1 MIFTPGEI
9 LEGKVSAITKFGAF
23 ILLPDGK
30 SGMVHI
36 SEVAPTYVKDISEHL
51 QVGQV
56 VKVCVISCDEKGKL
70 SLSIKKIAEMEKE
83 KQKKQEDNKSF
94 EDMLSKF
101 MNDSS
106 KKISDLKLDTGKRN
120 NRRR

>member
-1 MIFTPGEI
+1 MGFTPGEI

-23 ILLPDGK
+23 VVFENGK

-36 SEVAPTYVKDISEHL
+36 SEVAPTYVKDITEYL

-70 SLSIKKIAEMEKE
+70 SLSIKKVAEAEKE
-83 KQKKQEDNKSF
+83 KQQKKEESKSF

-101 MNDSS
+101 MSDSS
-106 KKISDLKLDTGKRN
+106 RKISDLNLDTGKRN
-120 NRRR
+120 RRR

>member
-1 MIFTPGEI
+1 MTFTPGDI

-23 ILLPDGK
+23 ISLPQGV

-36 SEVAPTYVKDISEHL
+36 SEIAPTYVKDISEHL

-56 VKVCVISCDEKGKL
+56 VKVCVISQDEKGKL
-70 SLSIKKIAEMEKE
+70 SLSIKKVAEAE
-83 KQKKQEDNKSF
+83 KQSEQKQDNNKSF

-101 MNDSS
+101 MSDSS

-120 NRRR
+120 RRR

>member
-1 MIFTPGEI
+1 MTFTPGEI

-23 ILLPDGK
+23 IALPEGK

-36 SEVAPTYVKDISEHL
+36 SEIASTYVKDISEYL
-51 QVGQV
+51 EVGQA
-56 VKVCVISCDEKGKL
+56 VKVCVISQDEKGKL
-70 SLSIKKIAEMEKE
+70 SLSIKKVAEMEKA
-83 KQKKQEDNKSF
+83 KQQKQDGQKSF

-101 MNDSS
+101 MSDSS

-120 NRRR
+120 RRR

>member
-1 MIFTPGEI
+1 MIYTPGEI
-9 LEGKVSAITKFGAF
+9 FEGKVSAITKFGAF
-23 ILLPDGK
+23 VLLPDGK

-36 SEVAPTYVKDISEHL
+36 SEVAPTYVKDISEYL

-120 NRRR
+120 RRR

>member
-1 MIFTPGEI
+1 MGFTPGEI

-23 ILLPDGK
+23 VVFENGK

-36 SEVAPTYVKDISEHL
+36 SEVAPTYVKDITEYL
-51 QVGQV
+51 QVGQA

-70 SLSIKKIAEMEKE
+70 SLSIKKVAEAEKE
-83 KQKKQEDNKSF
+83 KQQKKEESKSF

-101 MNDSS
+101 MSDSS
-106 KKISDLKLDTGKRN
+106 RKISDLNLDTGKRN
-120 NRRR
+120 RRR

>member
-23 ILLPDGK
+23 IVLPEGK

-36 SEVAPTYVKDISEHL
+36 SEIASTYVKDISEHL

-56 VKVCVISCDEKGKL
+56 VKVCVISQDEKGKL
-70 SLSIKKIAEMEKE
+70 SLSIKKVAEIEKE
-83 KQKKQEDNKSF
+83 KQQKQESSKSF

-101 MNDSS
+101 MSDSS
-106 KKISDLKLDTGKRN
+106 KKISDLKLDTGKRS
-120 NRRR
+120 RRR